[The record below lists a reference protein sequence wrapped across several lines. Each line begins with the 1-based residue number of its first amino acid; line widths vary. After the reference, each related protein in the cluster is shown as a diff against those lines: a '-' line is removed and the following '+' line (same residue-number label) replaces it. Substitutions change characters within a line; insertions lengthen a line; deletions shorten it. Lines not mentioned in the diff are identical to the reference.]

1 MRIVLQRVSSASV
14 TVNGARVG
22 SISAGLCLLVG
33 VAPDD
38 DERDVDAAVDK
49 ILGLRVF
56 GDDDGKM
63 NLSLSDTGGEILL
76 VSQFTLL
83 GDVRKGRRPSFTNA
97 APPEHARPLV
107 DLMVERMRDRGV
119 VTANGM
125 FGAAMEVELI
135 NDGPVTLVL
144 EVTDGIVA

>member
-14 TVNGARVG
+14 TVDGARVG
-22 SISAGLCLLVG
+22 RIGGGLCLLVG

-38 DERDVDAAVDK
+38 DERDVEAAVDK
-49 ILGLRVF
+49 IVGLRVF
-56 GDDDGKM
+56 GDADGKM
-63 NLSLSDTGGEILL
+63 NLSLLDTGGEVLV

-97 APPEHARPLV
+97 APSEHAGPLI
-107 DLMVERMRDRGV
+107 DLMVERMTHRGI
-119 VTANGM
+119 VTVNGV
-125 FGAAMEVELI
+125 FGAFMEVELT

-144 EVTDGIVA
+144 EVTDGIVR